1 MMKYYLHLRD
11 GGLFEPDH
19 EGTDLP
25 NPAAARNEGLRFAQ
39 EIWSSL
45 DAPDQAVVEVT
56 DPDGLVVW
64 RITAAD
70 VAQARGRVLSVA

>member
-25 NPAAARNEGLRFAQ
+25 NPAAARNEGLKFAQ

-45 DAPDQAVVEVT
+45 NAPDQAVVEVT